1 MPLFVILIAPGFNE
15 NLEKLEITIYLT
27 RITLPFLIFVSLS
40 SFFGAVLNSYNRFGL
55 PAAAPIILNIFLILT
70 LFFANYLSDNLVI
83 YLSYAVTASGLVQ
96 FVLLY
101 IYTKKYFQIN
111 ILLKFKIN
119 NDVKIF
125 LKNYF
130 QVYFLQV

>member
-70 LFFANYLSDNLVI
+70 LFL
-83 YLSYAVTASGLVQ
+83 
-96 FVLLY
+96 
-101 IYTKKYFQIN
+101 QIT
-111 ILLKFKIN
+111 
-119 NDVKIF
+119 F
-125 LKNYF
+125 LII
-130 QVYFLQV
+130 